1 MTTPRESV
9 APIVIE
15 FMFACYV
22 STNPAAHVGEHQW
35 SSTSGRQ
42 THAWLR
48 DRELIDNEDRS
59 TSRGDAWIE
68 FICETPLPEHKWV
81 RGELK
86 SIGQD

>member
-1 MTTPRESV
+1 MSNPRGV

-22 STNPAAHVGEHQW
+22 STNPAAHVGEHRW
-35 SSTSGRQ
+35 DSKSGMETRV
-42 THAWLR
+42 WLR

-59 TSRGDAWIE
+59 TSRGDAWVE

-81 RGELK
+81 RGELEPTD
-86 SIGQD
+86 QD